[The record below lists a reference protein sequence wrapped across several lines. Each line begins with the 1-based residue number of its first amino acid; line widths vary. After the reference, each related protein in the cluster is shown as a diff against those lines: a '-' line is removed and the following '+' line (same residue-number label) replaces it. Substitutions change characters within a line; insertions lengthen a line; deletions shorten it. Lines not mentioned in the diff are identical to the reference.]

1 MLKVP
6 PLLFSAPVHAPD
18 AEHEDASIVD
28 QVSVVVVPTAT
39 EFCDKLRLGV
49 ASAAP
54 A

>member
-28 QVSVVVVPTAT
+28 QVSVVVAPTAIK
-39 EFCDKLRLGV
+39 FCDRLKVGV
-49 ASAAP
+49 ASAAS